1 MTTLTER
8 LIHAYNRNDNIASI
22 IKARLKNKSK
32 LSKIFII
39 QTTLDNIE
47 LLPRLPGD
55 FLAKSTIIHYLTK
68 YLKGILHEH

>member
-32 LSKIFII
+32 
-39 QTTLDNIE
+39 
-47 LLPRLPGD
+47 
-55 FLAKSTIIHYLTK
+55 YL
-68 YLKGILHEH
+68 